1 MCRPCLPQW
10 NAAGKRSGTRSA
22 WTELNASLFHCLFP
36 SPSQILPRKSRWQLQ
51 LPNAVFRRPWRR
63 HGSST
68 WHGTTNRPNGPEIAI
83 IRLKATA
90 VVCCRSASVFI
101 ETDLTKKFLEEMYY
115 SLSTMDPAFK
125 RTYMILVY
133 ETHLT
138 KRRNVRVSM
147 FPSRRSESVMR
158 QGAIHIH

>member
-1 MCRPCLPQW
+1 MPAAMECSWQTIRYSLSVDRTKCLPI
-10 NAAGKRSGTRSA
+10 
-22 WTELNASLFHCLFP
+22 SLFVPISFP
-36 SPSQILPRKSRWQLQ
+36 GRSFPRKSRWQLQ

-68 WHGTTNRPNGPEIAI
+68 WHGTTNRPNGPEITI

-101 ETDLTKKFLEEMYY
+101 ETDLTKKFLEEIYY
-115 SLSTMDPAFK
+115 SSSTMDLAF
-125 RTYMILVY
+125 RRAYTILIY
-133 ETHLT
+133 ETQLT

>member
-1 MCRPCLPQW
+1 MPAAMECSWQTIRYSLSVDRTKCLPI
-10 NAAGKRSGTRSA
+10 
-22 WTELNASLFHCLFP
+22 SLFVPISFP
-36 SPSQILPRKSRWQLQ
+36 GRSFPRKSRWQLQ

-101 ETDLTKKFLEEMYY
+101 ETDLTKKFLEEIYY
-115 SLSTMDPAFK
+115 SSSTMDLAF
-125 RTYMILVY
+125 RRAYTILIY
-133 ETHLT
+133 ETQLT